1 MSGRERTMK
10 GIAGMGRVLHRH
22 RSAGLVGGIIVAA
35 VVVIALLVVFWE
47 WLSAGESGSTT
58 IRNIAL
64 VLAGVVA
71 LPLALWRSVVADS
84 QAKTAQRGLLNERY
98 QKGAEM
104 LASEVLAVRLAGIY
118 ALQNLARE
126 HPDEY
131 HTQTMRL
138 FCAFV
143 RLPTRDQSLE
153 SGQAAIR
160 PGSLLGLRQDV
171 ESIMGAIGS
180 RERARIAVERR
191 VELRLDLRGAD
202 LREVQILGADLSQ
215 AMFQHSELSGA
226 WLANVD
232 LTDASLVDANLSRA
246 QFYDV
251 NLTGTNLWSANLS
264 GAMLQDA
271 QMGGRR
277 NLHNVNLT
285 GANLGGANLSEG
297 ILQNATVA
305 KAWLERANL
314 AGANFQG
321 ADLFQARLMRADLFG
336 TDFLDANLTGANMSE
351 ANVSGAQFSN
361 NGLQAAKGLTQEQ
374 LDKAQSDPNN
384 PPKLVGVLDAETGEQ
399 LIWRGKSL
407 DEGV

>member
-1 MSGRERTMK
+1 
-10 GIAGMGRVLHRH
+10 MGRVPRKLRIA
-22 RSAGLVGGIIVAA
+22 SVVGGIGAA
-35 VVVIALLVVFWE
+35 TVVVLALLIAFWE
-47 WLSAGESGSTT
+47 WLSEGESGSTT

-64 VLAGVVA
+64 IVAAGGA
-71 LPLALWRSVVADS
+71 LPLAIWRSKVADS
-84 QAKTAQRGLLNERY
+84 QSKTAQRGLLNERY

-118 ALQNLARE
+118 VLQNLARK

-131 HTQTMRL
+131 HTQIMRL

-143 RLPTRDQSLE
+143 RFPTRDQSLE
-153 SGQAAIR
+153 PGQAAIR

-171 ESIMGAIGS
+171 ESIMGAIES
-180 RERARIAVERR
+180 RERARIAFERR

-314 AGANFQG
+314 SGTNFQG

-336 TDFLDANLTGANMSE
+336 ADFLDANLTGANLSD
-351 ANVSGAQFSN
+351 ANLSGVQFSN
-361 NGLQAAKGLTQEQ
+361 DGLQAAKGLTQEQ
-374 LDKAQSDPNN
+374 LDQAQSDPNN
-384 PPKLVGVLDAETGEQ
+384 PPNLVGVLDAETGKQ

>member
-1 MSGRERTMK
+1 MPKHAGKVTGANGSADRGASLLVSGRVRTMRWV
-10 GIAGMGRVLHRH
+10 AGVGRVLHGH
-22 RSAGLVGGIIVAA
+22 CNAGVVGGTMVAA
-35 VVVIALLVVFWE
+35 VAVIALLVMFWE

-58 IRNIAL
+58 MRNIAL

-118 ALQNLARE
+118 ALQSLAKE

-131 HTQTMRL
+131 HTQIMRL

-191 VELRLDLRGAD
+191 VELKLDLRGAD
-202 LREVQILGADLSQ
+202 LREV
-215 AMFQHSELSGA
+215 
-226 WLANVD
+226 
-232 LTDASLVDANLSRA
+232 
-246 QFYDV
+246 
-251 NLTGTNLWSANLS
+251 
-264 GAMLQDA
+264 
-271 QMGGRR
+271 
-277 NLHNVNLT
+277 
-285 GANLGGANLSEG
+285 
-297 ILQNATVA
+297 
-305 KAWLERANL
+305 
-314 AGANFQG
+314 
-321 ADLFQARLMRADLFG
+321 
-336 TDFLDANLTGANMSE
+336 
-351 ANVSGAQFSN
+351 
-361 NGLQAAKGLTQEQ
+361 
-374 LDKAQSDPNN
+374 
-384 PPKLVGVLDAETGEQ
+384 
-399 LIWRGKSL
+399 
-407 DEGV
+407 